1 VSPEAVLVDCPR
13 CDIRTDVADLDAN
26 GSVRH
31 DGHVLVLLT
40 TRMGRTVRYVIS
52 GIHPRRGV
60 ER

>member
-1 VSPEAVLVDCPR
+1 MLVDCPR